1 MVKSNQTGRIK
12 AFGLKVNGKDI
23 GADDHWSPK
32 VLCGKIGPKAKGK
45 SSKFLFRI
53 NQNELFSR
61 EDRREKL
68 FTYDLVTRPVMPV
81 HTVTT
86 APPKLQFR
94 NFALNVR
101 VKKEK
106 QNRDKSEDK

>member
-1 MVKSNQTGRIK
+1 MLFSQFLNSSLLVSINGREGLCIVDSVYKMVKSNQTGRIK

-53 NQNELFSR
+53 VSGTN
-61 EDRREKL
+61 
-68 FTYDLVTRPVMPV
+68 
-81 HTVTT
+81 
-86 APPKLQFR
+86 
-94 NFALNVR
+94 
-101 VKKEK
+101 
-106 QNRDKSEDK
+106 